1 MIATCKTDSHTTSDC
16 GQLWSKD
23 FQQFFLV
30 CPAARA
36 HMLIQTL
43 TLGRSDV
50 QSFTSWVYSHTTWQW
65 DAVGSW
71 LLYQQLVLSLGLLV
85 SWSLLRSFRL
95 PSSPSC
101 WFRSVVQV
109 WLQLLKFIWVLPNS
123 CWSWGVL
130 HWCRVVAWGFASS
143 TTQRH
148 DQKFARFWGAIHSMG
163 ETKPIFARI
172 GSRTFKAWITQ
183 TLHWMEKC
191 GKMWFPFKFP
201 QNQNRASW

>member
-1 MIATCKTDSHTTSDC
+1 MIATCKTDPHTTSDC

-23 FQQFFLV
+23 VQQFFLV
-30 CPAARA
+30 CLEARA

-50 QSFTSWVYSHTTWQW
+50 QSFTSRVYSHTTWQW
-65 DAVGSW
+65 DAVGFW

-109 WLQLLKFIWVLPNS
+109 WLQLLKFIWVLPNNS
-123 CWSWGVL
+123 WSWGVL
-130 HWCRVVAWGFASS
+130 HWELWHEDLQARQRSDMIKSSLASEEPSTAWGKPNQFLPELVQGRS
-143 TTQRH
+143 RH
-148 DQKFARFWGAIHSMG
+148 ELR
-163 ETKPIFARI
+163 KPYTGWKNA
-172 GSRTFKAWITQ
+172 GN
-183 TLHWMEKC
+183 
-191 GKMWFPFKFP
+191 MWFPFKFP
-201 QNQNRASW
+201 QNQNRGSW